1 MTPEKKVNLN
11 LSEFEPGKFKL
22 VFPQDAPFDEVTDS
36 LRDVITVVAIVEK
49 ELGDGFQW
57 PDLFALLQAQP
68 IVNEIIRDVSVF
80 IEQFLQLSPDNSI
93 TAVIQARQ
101 MFLAA
106 GGVLGKASTFIL
118 RLLYGNANSYLFA
131 ETVYTQG
138 LKQVQMY
145 NAIFAGKPVFPDE
158 LEE

>member
-1 MTPEKKVNLN
+1 MTPEKKVNLT

-22 VFPQDAPFDEVTDS
+22 VFPQGAPFDEVTDS

-49 ELGDGFQW
+49 ELADGFQW
-57 PDLFALLQAQP
+57 ADVFALLQVQP
-68 IVNEIIRDVSVF
+68 IVNEIIRDVSIFV
-80 IEQFLQLSPDNSI
+80 EQFLQLSPQNSV

-138 LKQVQMY
+138 LKQIELY

-158 LEE
+158 LE